1 MMTYAFAG
9 TRSRFT
15 EAMAA
20 QARGRI
26 QTPRKPNGC
35 GASAKRSKRKKSLAP
50 RRQRMSKTSATGF
63 SVWRK
68 SITAS
73 YRMALVRILI
83 ADDHEVIR
91 KGLRQ
96 LLETRPGWQVC
107 GEATNGTEAIEKTR
121 ELRPDLVIMDIAL
134 PKVNGLTAAATIMEF
149 FPETVV
155 VAFSMHDSKGF
166 VESAR
171 RMGFR
176 GFVCKSESGDMLLRA
191 IDSAVD
197 KKTFFHN

>member
-1 MMTYAFAG
+1 
-9 TRSRFT
+9 
-15 EAMAA
+15 
-20 QARGRI
+20 
-26 QTPRKPNGC
+26 
-35 GASAKRSKRKKSLAP
+35 
-50 RRQRMSKTSATGF
+50 
-63 SVWRK
+63 VWRK